1 MGLKRGKVGEGSCVV
16 KSLMVREAE
25 HGLSTGERKML
36 TTAKQI
42 LLSELVLATNESYEA
57 LERTL
62 KAGL

>member
-1 MGLKRGKVGEGSCVV
+1 MLLADKNNALNIHLS
-16 KSLMVREAE
+16 
-25 HGLSTGERKML
+25 STGERKML

-62 KAGL
+62 EAGL